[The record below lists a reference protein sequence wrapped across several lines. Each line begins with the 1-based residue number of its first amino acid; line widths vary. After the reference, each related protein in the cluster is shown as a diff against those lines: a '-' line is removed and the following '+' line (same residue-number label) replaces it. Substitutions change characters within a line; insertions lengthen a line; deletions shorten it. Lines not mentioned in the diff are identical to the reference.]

1 MGVLFSTQTDKT
13 KAVVSNAGALLISG
27 VRLRIF
33 LVSFTLLFFELLC
46 IRWIP
51 AYVRYLSYFTNFILL
66 ASFLGMGLGILA
78 ARRAAFR
85 FPPFPLMV
93 LLLTA
98 VVAVNRFE
106 LNISSTDVLY
116 FGSGTHGVARAES
129 FILLPLIFTFVAA
142 AFIPLARTLGLLF
155 TQTAPLT
162 AYTFDILGS
171 LAGTGAFFIIG
182 YFALPPIYWFAVLG
196 LSVLLLDWRADGI
209 LNAWRFTE
217 TPSNG
222 KPHAKRQFLT
232 AAVLMIAAAGIALY
246 LQRGTYWSPYYKIT
260 LTPAAPTGHSLDVNS
275 IGHQSMIPWRNK
287 EPFYRRVYELFPG
300 ISFDRALI
308 LGAGSGS
315 DTATALANGVKS
327 VTAVEIDPVIMKL
340 GGRFHPDQPYSDPRV
355 QLVNADGRV
364 FLRNTNEKFDLII
377 FALPDSLTL
386 TSSIANLRL
395 ESFLF
400 TQDSLAAARDA
411 LAPNGVLVL
420 YNYYREPWLIEKL
433 ASMVGRT
440 FGRDSFVSTYGGQ
453 GRGAVIVN
461 GPSLSEIPP
470 GAFGRYREETFLPN
484 EKELRVTGEGFFA
497 ATEKPPATDDW
508 PFIYLPKKSFP
519 GLYLRGLAV
528 ILGIS
533 LAGIFWVAP
542 RSTLRR
548 FDWHMFFLGVAFAL
562 LEVKA
567 LTTFALLFGS
577 TWNVNSLVFFAI
589 LTSVLIAVLINAQ
602 FIFRRIWVFYA
613 LLFGMLGLNLVIRP
627 EALLF
632 QNAIARYMIAIALI
646 FAPVF
651 LANVIFSNS
660 FRDTELADV
669 AFASNLLGIMV
680 GGMLEYFSM
689 LVGYHLLLVAVIA
702 FYFLAMVLRGRKTS
716 VRGDISAGCRPLPHP
731 GD

>member
-1 MGVLFSTQTDKT
+1 VRHARAEEWQRPENVANFLSISTEQTGLARGPVRTSD
-13 KAVVSNAGALLISG
+13 SDRSLING

-78 ARRAAFR
+78 ARRATFR

-93 LLLTA
+93 LLLAA
-98 VVAVNRFE
+98 VVALNRFE

-116 FGSGTHGVARAES
+116 FGSGTHGVAQAES
-129 FILLPLIFTFVAA
+129 FVLLPLIFTFVAA
-142 AFIPLARTLGLLF
+142 AFIPLARTLGGLF
-155 TQTAPLT
+155 TETRPLT

-171 LAGTGAFFIIG
+171 LAGTAAFFVIG

-196 LSVLLLDWRADGI
+196 LLVLLLSAKKQLI
-209 LNAWRFTE
+209 L
-217 TPSNG
+217 SG
-222 KPHAKRQFLT
+222 
-232 AAVLMIAAAGIALY
+232 VLMLAAAAIALF
-246 LQRGTYWSPYYKIT
+246 LQRASYWSPYYKIT
-260 LTPAAPTGHSLDVNS
+260 LTPAAPAGYNLDVNS
-275 IGHQSMIPWRNK
+275 IGHQSMIPWRSK

-300 ISFDRALI
+300 SSFEHALI

-340 GGRFHPDQPYSDPRV
+340 GARFHPDQPYSDPRV
-355 QLVNADGRV
+355 RLVNADGRA
-364 FLRNTNEKFDLII
+364 FLRNTTEKFDLII

-400 TQDSLAAARDA
+400 TQDSLAAARAA

-440 FGRDSFVSTYGGQ
+440 FGRDSFVSTYGGH
-453 GRGAVIVN
+453 GRGAVIIN
-461 GPSLSEIPP
+461 GERLAEIPP
-470 GAFGRYREETFLPN
+470 GTFGPYREESFSAADT
-484 EKELRVTGEGFFA
+484 ELRVTGEGFFV
-497 ATEKPPATDDW
+497 ATDKPAATDDW

-519 GLYLRGLAV
+519 VLYLRGLVVVLA
-528 ILGIS
+528 IS

-567 LTTFALLFGS
+567 LITFALLFGS

-589 LTSVLIAVLINAQ
+589 LTSVLIAVLVNARMTIRRVW
-602 FIFRRIWVFYA
+602 IFYL
-613 LLFGMLGLNLVIRP
+613 LLFGMLVLNLAVRP
-627 EALLF
+627 ETLLL
-632 QNAIARYMIAIALI
+632 QNALVRYVIASGLI

-660 FRDTELADV
+660 FRETEVADV

-702 FYFLAMVLRGRKTS
+702 FYFLAMVVRKK
-716 VRGDISAGCRPLPHP
+716 VVSA
-731 GD
+731 

>member
-1 MGVLFSTQTDKT
+1 M
-13 KAVVSNAGALLISG
+13 G

-78 ARRAAFR
+78 ARRAIFR

-93 LLLTA
+93 LLLA
-98 VVAVNRFE
+98 GVVALNRFE

-142 AFIPLARTLGLLF
+142 AFIPLGRTLGLLF

-171 LAGTGAFFIIG
+171 LAGTAAFFVIG

-196 LSVLLLDWRADGI
+196 LLVVFLDCRASAAADAI
-209 LNAWRFTE
+209 LKRRRFTE
-217 TPSNG
+217 TPYRRPIYS
-222 KPHAKRQFLT
+222 
-232 AAVLMIAAAGIALY
+232 AVLMIAAASIALF

-260 LTPAAPTGHSLDVNS
+260 LTPATPAGYNLDVNS

-300 ISFDRALI
+300 ASFARALI

-315 DTATALANGVKS
+315 DTATALANGVKT

-340 GGRFHPDQPYSDPRV
+340 GAKFHPDQPYSDPRV
-355 QLVNADGRV
+355 RLVNADGRV

-386 TSSIANLRL
+386 TSSITSLRL

-420 YNYYREPWLIEKL
+420 YNYYREPWLVEKL

-440 FGRDSFVSTYGGQ
+440 FGRESFVSTYGGQ

-461 GPSLSEIPP
+461 GPRLSEIPA
-470 GAFGRYREETFLPN
+470 GAFGPYHEETYSPAD
-484 EKELRVTGEGFFA
+484 KELRVTGEGFFT
-497 ATEKPPATDDW
+497 ATDKPPATDDW
-508 PFIYLPKKSFP
+508 PFIYLAKKSFP
-519 GLYLRGLAV
+519 ALYLRGLAV
-528 ILGIS
+528 ILAIS
-533 LAGIFWVAP
+533 LAAIFLVAP

-589 LTSVLIAVLINAQ
+589 LTSVLIAVLVNAR
-602 FIFRRIWVFYA
+602 FTFRRIWIFYV
-613 LLFGMLGLNLVIRP
+613 LLFGMLVLNLVVRP
-627 EALLF
+627 EALLL
-632 QNAIARYMIAIALI
+632 QNAIARYVIASSLI

-660 FRDTELADV
+660 FRETELADV

-689 LVGYHLLLVAVIA
+689 LVGYHMLLVAVIA
-702 FYFLAMVLRGRKTS
+702 FYFLAMMLRGRAKLLTS
-716 VRGDISAGCRPLPHP
+716 
-731 GD
+731 

>member
-1 MGVLFSTQTDKT
+1 MSISTEQT
-13 KAVVSNAGALLISG
+13 ALAPGAASYSGSWIVNG

-78 ARRAAFR
+78 ARRAIFR

-93 LLLTA
+93 LLLAA
-98 VVAVNRFE
+98 VVALNRFE

-129 FILLPLIFTFVAA
+129 FILLPLIFSFVAA
-142 AFIPLARTLGLLF
+142 AFIPLGRTLGLLF

-171 LAGTGAFFIIG
+171 LAGTAAFFIIG

-196 LSVLLLDWRADGI
+196 LLVLVL
-209 LNAWRFTE
+209 
-217 TPSNG
+217 S
-222 KPHAKRQFLT
+222 AKRQLVPS
-232 AAVLMIAAAGIALY
+232 ALMLVAAAAIALF

-260 LTPAAPTGHSLDVNS
+260 LTPATPAGYNLDVNS

-300 ISFDRALI
+300 ASFERALI

-315 DTATALANGVKS
+315 DTATALANDVKT

-340 GGRFHPDQPYSDPRV
+340 GAKFHPDQPYSDPRV
-355 QLVNADGRV
+355 RLVNADGRV

-386 TSSIANLRL
+386 TSSITSLRL

-420 YNYYREPWLIEKL
+420 YNYYREPWLVEKL
-433 ASMVGRT
+433 ASMVGRV
-440 FGRDSFVSTYGGQ
+440 FGRESFVSTYGGQ

-461 GPSLSEIPP
+461 GPRLSEIPA
-470 GAFGRYREETFLPN
+470 GAFGPYHEETYSPAD
-484 EKELRVTGEGFFA
+484 KELRVTGEGFFT
-497 ATEKPPATDDW
+497 ATDKPPATDDW

-519 GLYLRGLAV
+519 VLYLRGLAV
-528 ILGIS
+528 ILAIS
-533 LAGIFWVAP
+533 LAAIFLVAP

-548 FDWHMFFLGVAFAL
+548 FDGHMFFLGVAFAL

-589 LTSVLIAVLINAQ
+589 LTSVLIAVLVNAR
-602 FIFRRIWVFYA
+602 FTFRRIWIFYV
-613 LLFGMLGLNLVIRP
+613 LLFGMLVLNFVVRP
-627 EALLF
+627 EALLL
-632 QNAIARYMIAIALI
+632 QNAIARYVIASSLI

-660 FRDTELADV
+660 FRETELADV

-689 LVGYHLLLVAVIA
+689 LVGYHMLLVAVIA
-702 FYFLAMVLRGRKTS
+702 FYFLAMMLRGRAKLVTS
-716 VRGDISAGCRPLPHP
+716 
-731 GD
+731 

>member
-1 MGVLFSTQTDKT
+1 VSISTEQT
-13 KAVVSNAGALLISG
+13 ALAPGAASDSALWLING

-78 ARRAAFR
+78 ARRAIFR

-93 LLLTA
+93 LLLAA
-98 VVAVNRFE
+98 VVALNRFE

-129 FILLPLIFTFVAA
+129 FILLPLIFSFVAA
-142 AFIPLARTLGLLF
+142 AFIPLGRTLGLLF

-171 LAGTGAFFIIG
+171 LAGTAAFFIIG

-196 LSVLLLDWRADGI
+196 LLVLVL
-209 LNAWRFTE
+209 
-217 TPSNG
+217 S
-222 KPHAKRQFLT
+222 AKRQLVPS
-232 AAVLMIAAAGIALY
+232 ALMLVAAAAIALF

-260 LTPAAPTGHSLDVNS
+260 LTPATPAGYNLDVNS

-300 ISFDRALI
+300 ASFERALI

-315 DTATALANGVKS
+315 DTATALANDVKT

-340 GGRFHPDQPYSDPRV
+340 GAKFHPDQPYSDPRV
-355 QLVNADGRV
+355 RLVNADGRV

-386 TSSIANLRL
+386 TSSITSLRL

-420 YNYYREPWLIEKL
+420 YNYYREPWLVEKL
-433 ASMVGRT
+433 ASMVGRV
-440 FGRDSFVSTYGGQ
+440 FGRESYVSTYGGQ

-461 GPSLSEIPP
+461 GPRLSEIPA
-470 GAFGRYREETFLPN
+470 GAFGPYHEETYSPAD
-484 EKELRVTGEGFFA
+484 KELRVTGEGFFT
-497 ATEKPPATDDW
+497 ATDKPPATDDW

-519 GLYLRGLAV
+519 VLYLRGLAV
-528 ILGIS
+528 ILAIS
-533 LAGIFWVAP
+533 LAAIFLVAP

-589 LTSVLIAVLINAQ
+589 LTSVLIAVLVNAR
-602 FIFRRIWVFYA
+602 FTFRRIWIFYV
-613 LLFGMLGLNLVIRP
+613 LLFGMLVLNFVVRP
-627 EALLF
+627 EALLL
-632 QNAIARYMIAIALI
+632 QNAIARYVIASSLI

-660 FRDTELADV
+660 FRETELADV

-689 LVGYHLLLVAVIA
+689 LVGYHMLLVAVIA
-702 FYFLAMVLRGRKTS
+702 FYFLAMMLRGRAKLVTS
-716 VRGDISAGCRPLPHP
+716 
-731 GD
+731 

>member
-1 MGVLFSTQTDKT
+1 MEQT
-13 KAVVSNAGALLISG
+13 ALARNPAAAGDSDRLLINS

-66 ASFLGMGLGILA
+66 ASFLGMGLGVLA
-78 ARRAAFR
+78 ARRKTFR

-98 VVAVNRFE
+98 VVALNRFE
-106 LNISSTDVLY
+106 LKISSTDVLY
-116 FGSGTHGVARAES
+116 FGSGTHGVAQAES

-142 AFIPLARTLGLLF
+142 AFIPLARTLGSLF
-155 TQTAPLT
+155 TQIAPLT

-171 LAGTGAFFIIG
+171 LAGTASFFFIG

-196 LSVLLLDWRADGI
+196 LLVLVLDCRAPAAADAI
-209 LNAWRFTE
+209 FRRRRFTE
-217 TPSNG
+217 TPYKS
-222 KPHAKRQFLT
+222 ALL
-232 AAVLMIAAAGIALY
+232 VIAAAGIALF

-260 LTPAAPTGHSLDVNS
+260 LTPAKPAGYNLDVNS

-300 ISFDRALI
+300 ASFDRALI

-315 DTATALANGVKS
+315 DAATALAHGVKS
-327 VTAVEIDPVIMKL
+327 ITAVEIDPVIMKL
-340 GGRFHPDQPYSDPRV
+340 GAQFNPDQPYSDPRV
-355 QLVNADGRV
+355 RLVNADGRV

-440 FGRDSFVSTYGGQ
+440 FGRDSFVSTYGGR
-453 GRGAVIVN
+453 GRGAVIIN
-461 GPSLSEIPP
+461 GPKLSGIPA
-470 GAFGRYREETFLPN
+470 GAFGPYREQTFSPV
-484 EKELRVTGEGFFA
+484 EIALRVTGEGFFA
-497 ATEKPPATDDW
+497 MTDKPPATDDW

-519 GLYLRGLAV
+519 AIYLRGLAV
-528 ILGIS
+528 VLAIS

-542 RSTLRR
+542 RSTLKR

-589 LTSVLIAVLINAQ
+589 LSSVLIAVLVNAR
-602 FIFRRIWVFYA
+602 FTFRRIWIFYL
-613 LLFGMLGLNLVIRP
+613 LLFGMLALNLAVRP
-627 EALLF
+627 ETLLF
-632 QNAIARYMIAIALI
+632 QNAIARYVIASCLI

-660 FRDTELADV
+660 FRETELADV

-689 LVGYHLLLVAVIA
+689 LTGYHMLLVAVIA
-702 FYFLAMVLRGRKTS
+702 FYFLAMMMRGRY
-716 VRGDISAGCRPLPHP
+716 RGSLHSRP
-731 GD
+731 

>member
-1 MGVLFSTQTDKT
+1 MELTGQATNRKKDLLEPTR
-13 KAVVSNAGALLISG
+13 LLING

-66 ASFLGMGLGILA
+66 ASFLGMGLGVLA
-78 ARRAAFR
+78 ARRATFR

-93 LLLTA
+93 LLLTV

-116 FGSGTHGVARAES
+116 FGSGTHGFAQAES

-142 AFIPLARTLGLLF
+142 AFIPLARMLGGLF
-155 TQTAPLT
+155 TQMAPLT
-162 AYTFDILGS
+162 AYMFDILGS
-171 LAGTGAFFIIG
+171 LAGTGAFFLIG
-182 YFALPPIYWFAVLG
+182 YFALPPIYWFGVLG
-196 LSVLLLDWRADGI
+196 LLVLLLSARKRII
-209 LNAWRFTE
+209 LSGLFM
-217 TPSNG
+217 
-222 KPHAKRQFLT
+222 
-232 AAVLMIAAAGIALY
+232 VAAAAIALF
-246 LQRGTYWSPYYKIT
+246 LQRGSYWSPYYKIT
-260 LTPAAPTGHSLDVNS
+260 LTPAEPAGFNLDVNS

-300 ISFDRALI
+300 TSFQRALI

-315 DTATALANGVKS
+315 DTATALANGVQS
-327 VTAVEIDPVIMKL
+327 VTAVEIDPVIMRL
-340 GGRFHPDQPYSDPRV
+340 GARFHPDRPYSDPRV
-355 QLVNADGRV
+355 RLVNADGRA
-364 FLRNTNEKFDLII
+364 FLRNTTDKFDLII

-400 TQDSLAAARDA
+400 TQDSLAAARQA

-440 FGRDSFVSTYGGQ
+440 FGQASFVSTYGGH
-453 GRGAVIVN
+453 GRGAVIIN
-461 GPSLSEIPP
+461 GPRLSEIPA
-470 GAFGRYREETFLPN
+470 GAFGPYREETSPQAEN
-484 EKELRVTGEGFFA
+484 ELRVTGEGFFA
-497 ATEKPPATDDW
+497 ATDKPPATDDW

-519 GLYLRGLAV
+519 VLYLRGLAV
-528 ILGIS
+528 VLGIS
-533 LAGIFWVAP
+533 LAGIFWIAP
-542 RSTLRR
+542 RGTLRR

-589 LTSVLIAVLINAQ
+589 LASVLVAVLVNAR
-602 FIFRRIWVFYA
+602 FAIRRVWIFYL
-613 LLFGMLGLNLVIRP
+613 LLFGMLVLNLAVRP
-627 EALLF
+627 ETLLF
-632 QNAIARYMIAIALI
+632 PNAIVRYVVASALI

-660 FRDTELADV
+660 FRETELADV

-689 LVGYHLLLVAVIA
+689 LVGYHLLLVAVIG
-702 FYFLAMVLRGRKTS
+702 FYALAMATK
-716 VRGDISAGCRPLPHP
+716 AGSRNSSRPFP
-731 GD
+731 

>member
-1 MGVLFSTQTDKT
+1 LNISTTQT
-13 KAVVSNAGALLISG
+13 AFVRNATAASDSGSRLIHG

-78 ARRAAFR
+78 ARRATFR

-93 LLLTA
+93 LLLA
-98 VVAVNRFE
+98 VVVALNRFE

-142 AFIPLARTLGLLF
+142 AFVPLGRTLGLLF

-171 LAGTGAFFIIG
+171 LAGTAAFFVIG

-196 LSVLLLDWRADGI
+196 MLVLVLS
-209 LNAWRFTE
+209 
-217 TPSNG
+217 
-222 KPHAKRQFLT
+222 AKATLVRSAL
-232 AAVLMIAAAGIALY
+232 LMIAAAGIALF

-260 LTPAAPTGHSLDVNS
+260 LTPATPAGYNLDVNS

-300 ISFDRALI
+300 ASFERALI

-340 GGRFHPDQPYSDPRV
+340 GAKFHPDQPYSDPRV
-355 QLVNADGRV
+355 RLVNADGRV
-364 FLRNTNEKFDLII
+364 FLRNTNEKFDLIV

-386 TSSIANLRL
+386 TSSITSLRL

-420 YNYYREPWLIEKL
+420 YNYYREPWLVEKL
-433 ASMVGRT
+433 TSMVGRT
-440 FGRDSFVSTYGGQ
+440 FGRESFVSTYGGQ

-461 GPSLSEIPP
+461 GSRLSEIPS
-470 GAFGRYREETFLPN
+470 GAFGPYREETFDPA

-497 ATEKPPATDDW
+497 VTDKPPATDDW
-508 PFIYLPKKSFP
+508 PFIYLPAKSFP
-519 GLYLRGLAV
+519 ALYLRGLAV
-528 ILGIS
+528 ILAIS
-533 LAGIFWVAP
+533 LAAIFLVAP
-542 RSTLRR
+542 RSTLQR

-589 LTSVLIAVLINAQ
+589 LTSVLIAVLVNAR
-602 FIFRRIWVFYA
+602 FSFRRIWIFYV
-613 LLFGMLGLNLVIRP
+613 LLFGMLVLNLVVRP
-627 EALLF
+627 EALLL
-632 QNAIARYMIAIALI
+632 QNAVARYVIASGLI

-660 FRDTELADV
+660 FRETELADV

-689 LVGYHLLLVAVIA
+689 LVGYHMLLVAVIA
-702 FYFLAMVLRGRKTS
+702 FYFLAMVLRGRAKL
-716 VRGDISAGCRPLPHP
+716 VMA
-731 GD
+731 

>member
-1 MGVLFSTQTDKT
+1 VEQTRLASGPVAASD
-13 KAVVSNAGALLISG
+13 SALWLING

-78 ARRAAFR
+78 ARRASFR

-93 LLLTA
+93 LLLAA
-98 VVAVNRFE
+98 VVALNRFE

-129 FILLPLIFTFVAA
+129 FILLPLIFSFVAA
-142 AFIPLARTLGLLF
+142 AFIPLGRTLGLLF
-155 TQTAPLT
+155 TRTAPLT

-171 LAGTGAFFIIG
+171 LAGTAAFFVIG
-182 YFALPPIYWFAVLG
+182 YFALPPICWFAVLG
-196 LSVLLLDWRADGI
+196 LLVLML
-209 LNAWRFTE
+209 
-217 TPSNG
+217 S
-222 KPHAKRQFLT
+222 AKRQLIPS
-232 AAVLMIAAAGIALY
+232 AVMLIAAAGIALF

-260 LTPAAPTGHSLDVNS
+260 LTPATPAGYNLDVNS

-300 ISFDRALI
+300 ASFERALI

-340 GGRFHPDQPYSDPRV
+340 GTKFHPDRPYSDPRV
-355 QLVNADGRV
+355 RLVNADGRV

-386 TSSIANLRL
+386 TSSITSLRL

-411 LAPNGVLVL
+411 LTPNGVLVL
-420 YNYYREPWLIEKL
+420 YNYYREPWLVEKL

-461 GPSLSEIPP
+461 GPRLSEIPT
-470 GAFGRYREETFLPN
+470 GAFGPYREETSSPAD
-484 EKELRVTGEGFFA
+484 KELRVTGEGFFA
-497 ATEKPPATDDW
+497 ATDKPPATDDW

-519 GLYLRGLAV
+519 ALYLRGLAV
-528 ILGIS
+528 ILAIS
-533 LAGIFWVAP
+533 LAAIFLVAP

-589 LTSVLIAVLINAQ
+589 LTSVLIAVLVNAR
-602 FIFRRIWVFYA
+602 FTFRRIWIFYV
-613 LLFGMLGLNLVIRP
+613 LLFGMLVLNLVVRP
-627 EALLF
+627 EALLL
-632 QNAIARYMIAIALI
+632 QNAIARYLIASSLI

-660 FRDTELADV
+660 FRETELADV

-689 LVGYHLLLVAVIA
+689 LVGYHMLLVAVIA
-702 FYFLAMVLRGRKTS
+702 FYFFAMMRRGRGKT
-716 VRGDISAGCRPLPHP
+716 VTA
-731 GD
+731 

>member
-1 MGVLFSTQTDKT
+1 LNVSAKQT
-13 KAVVSNAGALLISG
+13 AFASNPATSDSDRSLING

-78 ARRAAFR
+78 ARRATFR
-85 FPPFPLMV
+85 FPPFALMV
-93 LLLTA
+93 LLLA
-98 VVAVNRFE
+98 AIVALNRFE

-142 AFIPLARTLGLLF
+142 AFVPLARRLGSLF

-171 LAGTGAFFIIG
+171 LAGTAAFFVIG
-182 YFALPPIYWFAVLG
+182 YFALPPICWFAVLG
-196 LSVLLLDWRADGI
+196 LLVLALS
-209 LNAWRFTE
+209 
-217 TPSNG
+217 P
-222 KPHAKRQFLT
+222 KRQLILS
-232 AAVLMIAAAGIALY
+232 ASLMLAAAGIALF

-260 LTPAAPTGHSLDVNS
+260 LTPAAPAGFNLDVNS

-300 ISFDRALI
+300 ASFERALI

-315 DTATALANGVKS
+315 DTATALAHGVKS
-327 VTAVEIDPVIMKL
+327 ITAVEIDPVIMKL
-340 GGRFHPDQPYSDPRV
+340 GAKFHPDQPYSDPRV
-355 QLVNADGRV
+355 HLVNADGRV

-386 TSSIANLRL
+386 TSSITSLRL

-420 YNYYREPWLIEKL
+420 YNYYREPWLVEKL

-461 GPSLSEIPP
+461 GPRLSEIPA
-470 GAFGRYREETFLPN
+470 GAFGPYREETFSPA
-484 EKELRVTGEGFFA
+484 EKELRVTGEGFFT
-497 ATEKPPATDDW
+497 ATNKPPATDDW

-519 GLYLRGLAV
+519 ALYLRGLAV
-528 ILGIS
+528 ILAIS
-533 LAGIFWVAP
+533 LAAIFLVAP

-589 LTSVLIAVLINAQ
+589 LTSVLIAVLVNAR
-602 FIFRRIWVFYA
+602 FTFRRIWIFYV
-613 LLFGMLGLNLVIRP
+613 LLFGMLILNLVVRP
-627 EALLF
+627 EALLL
-632 QNAIARYMIAIALI
+632 QNAIARYVTASCLI

-651 LANVIFSNS
+651 LANIIFSNS
-660 FRDTELADV
+660 FRETELADV
-669 AFASNLLGIMV
+669 SFASNLLGIMV

-702 FYFLAMVLRGRKTS
+702 FYFLAMVLRGRT
-716 VRGDISAGCRPLPHP
+716 RSAAAVL
-731 GD
+731 

>member
-1 MGVLFSTQTDKT
+1 MSISTEQT
-13 KAVVSNAGALLISG
+13 ALAPGAASDSALWLING

-78 ARRAAFR
+78 ARRAIFR

-93 LLLTA
+93 LLLAA
-98 VVAVNRFE
+98 VVALNRFE

-129 FILLPLIFTFVAA
+129 FILLPLIFSFVAA
-142 AFIPLARTLGLLF
+142 AFIPLGRTLGLLF

-171 LAGTGAFFIIG
+171 LAGTAAFFIIG

-196 LSVLLLDWRADGI
+196 LLVLVL
-209 LNAWRFTE
+209 
-217 TPSNG
+217 S
-222 KPHAKRQFLT
+222 AKRQLVPS
-232 AAVLMIAAAGIALY
+232 ALMLVAAAAIALF

-260 LTPAAPTGHSLDVNS
+260 LTPATPAGYNLDVNS

-300 ISFDRALI
+300 ASFERALI

-315 DTATALANGVKS
+315 DTATALANDVKT

-340 GGRFHPDQPYSDPRV
+340 GAKFHPDQPYSDPRV
-355 QLVNADGRV
+355 RLVNADGRV

-386 TSSIANLRL
+386 TSSITSLRL

-420 YNYYREPWLIEKL
+420 YNYYREPWLVEKL
-433 ASMVGRT
+433 ASMVGRV
-440 FGRDSFVSTYGGQ
+440 FGRESYVSTYGGQ

-461 GPSLSEIPP
+461 GPRLSEIPA
-470 GAFGRYREETFLPN
+470 GAFGPYHEETYSPAD
-484 EKELRVTGEGFFA
+484 KELRVTGEGFFT
-497 ATEKPPATDDW
+497 ATDKPPATDDW

-519 GLYLRGLAV
+519 VLYLRGLAV
-528 ILGIS
+528 ILAIS
-533 LAGIFWVAP
+533 LAAIFLVAP

-589 LTSVLIAVLINAQ
+589 LTSVLIAVLVNAR
-602 FIFRRIWVFYA
+602 FTFRRIWIFYV
-613 LLFGMLGLNLVIRP
+613 LLFGMLVLNFVVRP
-627 EALLF
+627 EALLL
-632 QNAIARYMIAIALI
+632 QNAIARYVIASSLI

-660 FRDTELADV
+660 FRETELADV

-689 LVGYHLLLVAVIA
+689 LVGYHMLLVAVIA
-702 FYFLAMVLRGRKTS
+702 FYFLAMMLRGRAKLVTS
-716 VRGDISAGCRPLPHP
+716 
-731 GD
+731 